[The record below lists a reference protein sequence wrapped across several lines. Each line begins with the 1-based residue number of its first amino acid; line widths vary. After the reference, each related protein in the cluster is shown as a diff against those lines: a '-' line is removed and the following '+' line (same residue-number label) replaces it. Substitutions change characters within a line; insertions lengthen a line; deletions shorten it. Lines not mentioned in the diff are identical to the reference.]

1 MRTHMILLFIM
12 TTGCQ
17 KLDHIGQP
25 PAFSEPSDMSFQA
38 TSTQLDTSSLR
49 THSNQQASLWS
60 GQRGSLLGDRR
71 AMDVGDI
78 LTVLIEIDDRAEISN
93 SSSRQR
99 SATEDLSVPNLLG
112 IPQRNSSRLPE
123 GASYEN
129 AIGINSS
136 TRSSG
141 DGSVQRKEKLTL
153 RIAAAIVKRL
163 PNGVLE
169 ILGRQEVRVNHE
181 LRELFVAGYVRPED
195 ISRQNQITYDKIA
208 SARVSYGGRG
218 DVSDVQQPR
227 YGYQILDAIIP
238 F

>member
-1 MRTHMILLFIM
+1 
-12 TTGCQ
+12 
-17 KLDHIGQP
+17 
-25 PAFSEPSDMSFQA
+25 
-38 TSTQLDTSSLR
+38 
-49 THSNQQASLWS
+49 
-60 GQRGSLLGDRR
+60 
-71 AMDVGDI
+71 MDVGDI

-123 GASYEN
+123 GATYEN

>member
-1 MRTHMILLFIM
+1 MRTHMILFLILI
-12 TTGCQ
+12 TGCQ

-25 PAFSEPSDMSFQA
+25 PAFTEPSDMSFQS
-38 TSTQLDTSSLR
+38 TSTQLDASFLR
-49 THSNQQASLWS
+49 THSKQQASLWS
-60 GQRGSLLGDRR
+60 VQRGSLLGDRR

-112 IPQRNSSRLPE
+112 IPQRNSSNLPE

-227 YGYQILDAIIP
+227 YGHQILDAIIP